1 LRSLSLVDAR
11 FLAPVAARSAA
22 LLAALSLGACGLG
35 SGSPAATTS
44 PTPADTGGSG
54 GSTVQ
59 DLTFTGK
66 LPARWTS
73 ATASCGQAAG
83 KGADSFSVKLTAADS
98 FGQMDTLTI
107 VVGSGYKGAGDY
119 SVDTTTNL
127 ATAAPGNAQIAGS
140 TPQLVTNFVVL
151 VDQASG
157 TVDST
162 MGHGADSLDAIERVA
177 GTWRCK

>member
-11 FLAPVAARSAA
+11 FLANVAARSAA
-22 LLAALSLGACGLG
+22 LAAALSLGACSLVP
-35 SGSPAATTS
+35 GSPAATVT
-44 PTPADTGGSG
+44 PTPTDAGGG
-54 GSTVQ
+54 GGAIAQ
-59 DLTFTGK
+59 DLTFSGK

-73 ATASCGQAAG
+73 ATTTCGQADG

-98 FGQMDTLTI
+98 LGQMDTLTI
-107 VVGSGYKGAGDY
+107 LVASGYKGAGEY

-127 ATAAPGNAQIAGS
+127 ATAAPGNAQIASS

-151 VDQASG
+151 VDKTRG
-157 TVDST
+157 TIDST
-162 MGHGADSLDAIERVA
+162 MGHGADPLDAIERVA

>member
-1 LRSLSLVDAR
+1 MRSPSLVDAR
-11 FLAPVAARSAA
+11 FLTQVAARSAA
-22 LLAALSLGACGLG
+22 FLAALSLGACSLG
-35 SGSPAATTS
+35 PASPAASAS
-44 PTPADTGGSG
+44 PTPADSGSSG
-54 GSTVQ
+54 GTIAQ

-73 ATASCGQAAG
+73 ATASCGQVDG

-98 FGQMDTLTI
+98 LGQMDTLTI

-127 ATAAPGNAQIAGS
+127 ATASPGNAQIAGS

-151 VDQASG
+151 VDKTSG

-162 MGHGADSLDAIERVA
+162 MGHGADPLDAIERVA